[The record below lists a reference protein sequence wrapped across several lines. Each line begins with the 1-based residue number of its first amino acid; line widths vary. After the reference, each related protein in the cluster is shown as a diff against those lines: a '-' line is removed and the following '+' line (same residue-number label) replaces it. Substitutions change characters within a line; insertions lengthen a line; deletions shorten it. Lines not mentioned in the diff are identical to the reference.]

1 MPFSQTGFTA
11 RFYEGISPGWWMAA
25 LYNEWRIILTQIKR
39 FKKLLIFSGLFNI
52 VLAFP
57 LIIPTFFKSYIDFLY
72 YLNELIGLGGVRP
85 VLPKDGL
92 SQLLIN
98 TAGGDLVLI
107 GSIVLVS
114 SIDPIKFRLIPLLN
128 AIGRTL
134 FAILIATNIYH
145 WTIMVGYWMKL
156 QTKYAHQ
163 QDLKTKIQFQ
173 RTKFPHCYGCANVA
187 DNQRL
192 MLLNGIVHVVSV
204 LKLSQKII

>member
-1 MPFSQTGFTA
+1 M
-11 RFYEGISPGWWMAA
+11 E
-25 LYNEWRIILTQIKR
+25 NIILTQIKR

-57 LIIPTFFKSYIDFLY
+57 LIFPTFFKSYIDFLY

-85 VLPKDGL
+85 VLPEDGF

-98 TAGGDLVLI
+98 TAGGNLVLI

-134 FAILIATNIYH
+134 FAVLIVYYVFVYDIARFILVFGIIDILISIGFVYFL
-145 WTIMVGYWMKL
+145 V
-156 QTKYAHQ
+156 QTRIKE
-163 QDLKTKIQFQ
+163 
-173 RTKFPHCYGCANVA
+173 NV
-187 DNQRL
+187 
-192 MLLNGIVHVVSV
+192 
-204 LKLSQKII
+204 